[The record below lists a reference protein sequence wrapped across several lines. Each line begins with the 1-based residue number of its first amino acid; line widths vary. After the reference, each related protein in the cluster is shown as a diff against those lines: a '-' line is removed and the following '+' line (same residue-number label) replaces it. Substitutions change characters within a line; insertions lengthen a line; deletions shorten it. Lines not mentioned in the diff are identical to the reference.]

1 LKDLETLLKKYIK
14 ENDVGRGE
22 EGVYLKNISE
32 QVCQGLPKLLN
43 GMQKD
48 IKNDIKSKM
57 CQTKQVKDEAA
68 IVIIDDEPRQS
79 APGLEPISSDEESQ

>member
-1 LKDLETLLKKYIK
+1 MK
-14 ENDVGRGE
+14 
-22 EGVYLKNISE
+22 E

-43 GMQKD
+43 GIQKD

-79 APGLEPISSDEESQ
+79 APGLEPISDSSDEESQ